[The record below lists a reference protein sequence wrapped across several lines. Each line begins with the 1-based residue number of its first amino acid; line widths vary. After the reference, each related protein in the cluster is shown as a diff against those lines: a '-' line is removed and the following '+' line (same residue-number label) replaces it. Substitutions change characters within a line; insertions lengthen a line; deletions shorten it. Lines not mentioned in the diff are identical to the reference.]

1 MGFILKTGLIDIETL
16 LGFIGGQLT
25 PLWMW
30 HKFESIIREQRKR
43 YKQPDLF
50 VWWEHAANE
59 IQRYYSIKGHTD
71 MIPQNI
77 SYVPDA

>member
-16 LGFIGGQLT
+16 LGFLGGQLT

-30 HKFESIIREQRKR
+30 HKFKSIIREQRER

-50 VWWEHAANE
+50 VWWEYAANE
-59 IQRYYSIKGHTD
+59 IQRYYSMKGHTD
-71 MIPQNI
+71 IIPESI
-77 SYVPDA
+77 SYVSDA